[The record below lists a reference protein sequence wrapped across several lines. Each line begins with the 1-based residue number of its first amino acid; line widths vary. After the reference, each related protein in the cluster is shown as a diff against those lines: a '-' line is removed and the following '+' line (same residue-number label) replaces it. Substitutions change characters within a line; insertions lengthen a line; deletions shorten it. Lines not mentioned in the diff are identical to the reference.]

1 MHCNSNSNSHS
12 RPAAAPVR
20 IAILA
25 KAPLAGFA
33 KTRLAPALGT
43 HGAARLQRA
52 FILRTMQVAR
62 QAGLGGGVQ
71 LWCAPD
77 AAQRFFRALQR
88 KTGMD
93 CRNQPTGNLGQRMHA
108 AIAAAP
114 GPVLLVGTDC
124 PVLTVPHLRAAAAA
138 LQVGEGAETDADA
151 DAETETDKSAR
162 AVFIPAEDG
171 GYVLVGLQQPQPG
184 LFKGIDWSTERVMAQ
199 TRQRASALGL
209 ALRELA
215 PLWDV
220 DTPHDLA
227 RLAALPEFS
236 DLVGHHLPAG
246 RDLFFLSPE
255 PASPC

>member
-1 MHCNSNSNSHS
+1 MHSDFDSNADST
-12 RPAAAPVR
+12 ATPVR

-43 HGAARLQRA
+43 RGAARLQRA
-52 FILRTMQVAR
+52 FVLRTVQVAQ
-62 QAGLGGGVQ
+62 QASLGGGVQ

-77 AAQRFFRALQR
+77 ADQRFFRALQR
-88 KTGMD
+88 TTGVD
-93 CRNQPTGNLGQRMHA
+93 CRDQPAGDLGQRMQA
-108 AIAAAP
+108 TTAAAP

-124 PVLTVPHLRAAAAA
+124 PALTAQHLRAAAAA
-138 LQVGEGAETDADA
+138 LQVGANTGADTN
-151 DAETETDKSAR
+151 AR

-171 GYVLVGLQQPQPG
+171 GYVLVGLRQPQPG
-184 LFKGIDWSTERVMAQ
+184 LFHGIDWSTERVMAQ
-199 TRQRASALGL
+199 TRQRAGALGV
-209 ALRELA
+209 ALHELA

-227 RLAALPEFS
+227 RLAALPEFP

-246 RDLFFLSPE
+246 PDLFFLSPE